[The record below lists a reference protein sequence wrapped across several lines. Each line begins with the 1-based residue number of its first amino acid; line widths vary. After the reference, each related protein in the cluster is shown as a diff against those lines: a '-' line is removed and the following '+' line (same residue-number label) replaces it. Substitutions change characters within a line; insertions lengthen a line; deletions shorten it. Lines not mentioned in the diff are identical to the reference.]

1 MASFRNAEDDASLDF
16 SDNPALTDDSFKA
29 VLAGRASS
37 LISISVAGCSE
48 LTNEQSSHSR
58 MLLAHLAR
66 CLGLRASDR
75 RGVAVR
81 GQWLRAHLSQRLR
94 LQKSNG

>member
-1 MASFRNAEDDASLDF
+1 MQLRPLLVLSVARPIFGFAVVHSRQGSVRMASFRNAEDDASLDF

-48 LTNEQSSHSR
+48 LTNESI
-58 MLLAHLAR
+58 
-66 CLGLRASDR
+66 
-75 RGVAVR
+75 
-81 GQWLRAHLSQRLR
+81 
-94 LQKSNG
+94 KP